1 MLLVFSSTVFS
12 IFDAENKS
20 VGSCPLKDPYLH
32 LEKRLRNY
40 QTLKEKQVKAA
51 C

>member
-1 MLLVFSSTVFS
+1 MLLVFSSTVFPT
-12 IFDAENKS
+12 FGGENES
-20 VGSCPLKDPYLH
+20 FGSFPLKDPYFH